1 MPFLEEAGFKVE
13 PFDFRVE
20 GVTAISCD
28 THKYGFA
35 PKVRYE
41 LI

>member
-1 MPFLEEAGFKVE
+1 MPFLEKAGFSCE

-28 THKYGFA
+28 THKVCSLLYNQG
-35 PKVRYE
+35 
-41 LI
+41 